1 MKKKDYLKIRTEV
14 LIGYSRHRKSLRRR
28 DKVYNP
34 NREYIN
40 LAGPGGFSISAPEKI
55 CIYGAAGADKDAYI
69 ETIKFIGILETNIGR
84 KKCLVDFSKTKR
96 ATAAALL
103 CIYASIDNANTNG
116 GYSSG
121 LAWSKVAPHINK
133 VLRKLNFKLL
143 LSKKEIEYKFKALG
157 ELPIVSSVGNK
168 HMEEIVDFIQEKVY
182 QGNMAPKTEHAYGDA
197 VSETINN
204 VRLHAYPDLEVEQKK
219 WWLICS
225 VIENVLY
232 LAIYDMGIGIPKTVL
247 DKPWFLASLEAF
259 YPSAYEDLL
268 ESFPSLRESGLKA
281 FIPKKIQDSQ
291 LIYLSMKGDVTGTK
305 RTKHGQGSK
314 SIKALVDETED
325 GKLWVFSNNG
335 LYVFKENAEDE
346 VDASFQARLK
356 LPMKLPGTLVQWN
369 IKLT

>member
-1 MKKKDYLKIRTEV
+1 MKKKDYLKIRKEV
-14 LIGYSRHRKSLRRR
+14 LLGYSRYRKSEKRKYR
-28 DKVYNP
+28 VYNP

-40 LAGPGGFSISAPEKI
+40 LAGPGGYSISAPERI
-55 CIYGAAGADKDAYI
+55 CIYGVAGADRDAYV
-69 ETIKFIGILETNIGR
+69 ETIKFIRVLEENIGR

-103 CIYASIDNANTNG
+103 CIYASIDNANING
-116 GYSSG
+116 SYSSG

-143 LSKKEIEYKFKALG
+143 LSRKDIEYRFGAMG
-157 ELPIVSSVGNK
+157 ELPVISSVGINY
-168 HMEEIVDFIQEKVY
+168 MEEIVDFIQEKVY
-182 QGNMAPKTEHAYGDA
+182 LGTMAPKTEHAYGDA

-204 VRLHAYPDLEVEQKK
+204 VRLHAYPDLELDQKK
-219 WWLICS
+219 WWLICN
-225 VIENVLY
+225 VIEDVLY

-247 DKPWFLASLEAF
+247 DKPWFFASLEAF
-259 YPSAYEDLL
+259 YPSTYRDLV
-268 ESFPSLRESGLKA
+268 SSVPGFKESGIKA
-281 FIPKKIQDSQ
+281 YIPKKLQDSQ

-335 LYVFKENAEDE
+335 LYVFNEDAEDSAE
-346 VDASFQARLK
+346 GSVHASLK